1 MLILDWDA
9 YLENLYKIQMVGYV
23 SKDPVCMDAYEFAN
37 CESARIHF
45 QQGEEARR
53 CILRR
58 CILRITNNVKHQ
70 QTLSN
75 IASMSGQEAVDIKCV

>member
-53 CILRR
+53 CILQ
-58 CILRITNNVKHQ
+58 ITMNVKHQ

-75 IASMSGQEAVDIKCV
+75 IAYMPGQEAVDIKCV